1 MSSNVRRIVREFWT
15 FSGVLPARK
24 PHRYP
29 YILSHQR
36 FTFASSELKKQ
47 LCLLMLQSESVCSMR
62 RMRRMSDSLTSS
74 SSSSCSSDASPCTHA
89 AATPHSHHP
98 YAALVHPPHLPH
110 AAAVRRP
117 HLKVPSCST
126 QTFFKTLTH
135 AVSLTSLETCC
146 VTSGFLSPANT
157 HLQYWH
163 YQFDPSATLSQLG
176 SARYKNV
183 EKLVGERYIDSSI
196 DTALQ
201 TITQPLSSQ
210 RRPHWHLLKV
220 RHLLKKL
227 HNNRIISWNT
237 FPNQHPHPSI
247 GCRRILHCCQCPRQ
261 ASHSL

>member
-47 LCLLMLQSESVCSMR
+47 LCLLMLQSESVCSM
-62 RMRRMSDSLTSS
+62 SLTSS

-126 QTFFKTLTH
+126 QTFFQN
-135 AVSLTSLETCC
+135 SNSCC
-146 VTSGFLSPANT
+146 FIDIFRNLLRDFGF
-157 HLQYWH
+157 
-163 YQFDPSATLSQLG
+163 SQ
-176 SARYKNV
+176 
-183 EKLVGERYIDSSI
+183 
-196 DTALQ
+196 
-201 TITQPLSSQ
+201 PC
-210 RRPHWHLLKV
+210 
-220 RHLLKKL
+220 
-227 HNNRIISWNT
+227 
-237 FPNQHPHPSI
+237 QHPSP
-247 GCRRILHCCQCPRQ
+247 IL
-261 ASHSL
+261 ALSV